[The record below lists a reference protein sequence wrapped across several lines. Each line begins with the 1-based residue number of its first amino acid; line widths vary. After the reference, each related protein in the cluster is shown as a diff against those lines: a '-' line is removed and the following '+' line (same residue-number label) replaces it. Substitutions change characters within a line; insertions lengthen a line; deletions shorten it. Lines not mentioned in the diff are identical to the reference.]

1 MDVEDQIGR
10 LKAEA
15 MALQFVVLGLI
26 QGIRSSCENGDVIV
40 QQAFH
45 YAENVSVI
53 AAMNLGGPSTG
64 TYAARIAEVVQHLR
78 AAVMDDEG
86 EPKKVV

>member
-1 MDVEDQIGR
+1 MDVEYQIAR

-15 MALQFVVLGLI
+15 MALQFIVLGLV
-26 QGIRSSCENGDVIV
+26 QGIRSSCENGDLIA

-45 YAENVSVI
+45 YAENVSTI
-53 AAMNLGGPSTG
+53 AAMKLGGPSTG
-64 TYAARIAEVVQHLR
+64 AHASRIAEVVQHLR

-86 EPKKVV
+86 EPKNIV